1 MLTSRMWWSQAPL
14 LVCLTTCSIA
24 LGSDL
29 TTDGVGRLRRVD
41 LQSLHHINAD
51 VFPLPKVGLFI
62 GVPSMHANRREAI
75 RGSWGRLA
83 TREHGVVL
91 RFFAS
96 RDEDA
101 DAQEEDCYGFT
112 SGLEECGDMVYIDE
126 ESLLNGHTGVAQQ
139 VQLLFEHATTFFNP
153 AYVMKADDDTFV
165 NIPVVLSILAAQAS
179 SRSAVFFGTLPE
191 EPDFSEAEVGQPSSP
206 YPEDALKRSALPI
219 YAAGPGYVITGS
231 AVRAMVADSTL
242 MELHYDVHD
251 SSVVSVGLS
260 SLQVRLSAMMRQAWT
275 LWMIWSLA

>member
-62 GVPSMHANRREAI
+62 GVPSVHANCREAI
-75 RGSWGRLA
+75 RESWGRLA

-96 RDEDA
+96 PDEDA

-165 NIPVVLSILAAQAS
+165 NIPVVLSVLAAQAS
-179 SRSAVFFGTLPE
+179 SRSAVYFGRLPE
-191 EPDFSEAEVGQPSSP
+191 GPELLRGGWSNSSSS

-231 AVRAMVADSTL
+231 AVRAMVADNTL
-242 MELHYDVHD
+242 MELHHDVMTTQLWAWG
-251 SSVVSVGLS
+251 SAASRSGL
-260 SLQVRLSAMMRQAWT
+260 LAMMKQAWT